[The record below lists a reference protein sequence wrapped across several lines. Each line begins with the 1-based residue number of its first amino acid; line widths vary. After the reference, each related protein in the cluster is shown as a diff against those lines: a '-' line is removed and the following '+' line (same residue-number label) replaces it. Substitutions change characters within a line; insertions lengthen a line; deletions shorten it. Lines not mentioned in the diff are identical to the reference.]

1 MLDTLSQTPAGR
13 LKITQAILSLIPAF
27 NLLKFRFYNPPR
39 QPEKFSGCRKPLSL
53 RHDLP
58 YPQTP

>member
-1 MLDTLSQTPAGR
+1 MKTQKRGR
-13 LKITQAILSLIPAF
+13 LKTTQAIPLLTHAC
-27 NLLKFRFYNPPR
+27 NLLKSRFYNPSR
-39 QPEKFSGCRKPLSL
+39 RPEKFSGCRKPLSL

>member
-1 MLDTLSQTPAGR
+1 MANRGHFSIKGR
-13 LKITQAILSLIPAF
+13 LKTNQTILSLTSAF
-27 NLLKFRFYNPPR
+27 NLLKSRFYNPPR